1 MGKITLDSNHIL
13 HRSGGS
19 QNTSAYMQNHLC
31 YIGQEL
37 VFSEGSAAIKRL
49 LLIDINPKSIERNCH
64 YYGSLLETQQQ
75 QAITLGAGKQLIK
88 IPEMHYVML
97 DGGMVFT
104 REEGWKEMKLGRVF
118 KGADIITVNKNRHE
132 ITNSQYVAHLGSHHL
147 FLEKLEHELLPITNK
162 TIIADG
168 ATWIW
173 NWANASYPEATQ
185 ILDFYHAKEHL
196 CDYAQV
202 QFKEQAEK
210 HKWIDEQCLLLLN
223 DKVSD
228 VIQNIKE
235 QKTITK
241 TKQQKQSL
249 LTYYTNNSKRMK
261 YKPYRDEGL
270 LIGSG
275 PIESAHR
282 NVIQKRMKLSGQ
294 RWTIEGAQQLAN
306 LRVLNKSNQW
316 GSLEKLIKMA
326 A

>member
-1 MGKITLDSNHIL
+1 MVKSYNLCALCIL
-13 HRSGGS
+13 SRR
-19 QNTSAYMQNHLC
+19 C
-31 YIGQEL
+31 
-37 VFSEGSAAIKRL
+37 
-49 LLIDINPKSIERNCH
+49 
-64 YYGSLLETQQQ
+64 
-75 QAITLGAGKQLIK
+75 AITL
-88 IPEMHYVML
+88 
-97 DGGMVFT
+97 
-104 REEGWKEMKLGRVF
+104 
-118 KGADIITVNKNRHE
+118 
-132 ITNSQYVAHLGSHHL
+132 
-147 FLEKLEHELLPITNK
+147 LLTSI
-162 TIIADG
+162 
-168 ATWIW
+168 
-173 NWANASYPEATQ
+173 
-185 ILDFYHAKEHL
+185 

-261 YKPYRDEGL
+261 YKTYRDEGL